1 MSEVDTIKSLVT
13 LRDVARSEMGYPAKT
28 AAKNYDL
35 YQCPFHNEAH
45 GYSLAVYD
53 THAQCF
59 GRCGQTWDVFAFLQ
73 RLHGIGFN
81 EAKKHLVER
90 YIGNGVVTSDM
101 PPRPRPAPR
110 PVEQSQPPSDEW
122 QLSAARVI
130 DYAQNILWGKDGGKA
145 MTYLRSQ
152 RGLNGVVIQHA
163 QLGYIPGGPGSWV
176 KLEGLSVP
184 CGILIPWAVNDI
196 IWGLKVR
203 RAAGDPKYM
212 QVSGGNIKGGLYWAG
227 EIEPGKP
234 LVIDEGEFNALAM
247 WQAMISKP
255 DTCALVVAIG
265 STGNAALNLRWYP
278 AIAAAPRVYARMDA
292 GSGDRA
298 AQVLGSLSAAV
309 RKLGMESVDKMLL
322 ATDNG
327 NDCLPHESRVKD
339 PNEAL
344 LKWGEQQLAEWIAWE
359 VKS

>member
-13 LRDVARSEMGYPAKT
+13 LRDVARAELGYPAKT

-35 YQCPFHNEAH
+35 YQCPFHHEAH
-45 GYSLAVYD
+45 GFSFAVYD

-73 RLHGIGFN
+73 RLHGMAFT
-81 EAKKHLVER
+81 EAKKHLIER
-90 YIGNGVVTSDM
+90 YIGNGVVTQDA
-101 PPRPRPAPR
+101 PPRPKPAARPA
-110 PVEQSQPPSDEW
+110 EQSQPPSEEW
-122 QLSAARVI
+122 QFKAARVI
-130 DYAQNILWGKDGGKA
+130 DYAQDKLWGKDGGKA
-145 MTYLRSQ
+145 MSYLRNQ

-163 QLGYIPGGPGSWV
+163 QLGYIPGKPNDWF
-176 KLEGLSVP
+176 KIEGLSVP

-203 RAAGDPKYM
+203 RAAGDPKYV

-234 LVIDEGEFNALAM
+234 LVIDEGEFNCLAM
-247 WQAMISKP
+247 WQALIGG
-255 DTCALVVAIG
+255 DTRASVVAIG

-278 AIAAAPRVYARMDA
+278 AIAAAPRVYARMDV

-309 RKLGMESVDKMLL
+309 RPMVIPEDEEFPETGF
-322 ATDNG
+322 
-327 NDCLPHESRVKD
+327 VKD

-344 LKWGEQQLAEWIAWE
+344 LKWGEKSLAEWIAWE

>member
-1 MSEVDTIKSLVT
+1 MSIELNTQLIKDTLN
-13 LRDVARSEMGYPAKT
+13 LRDIVRAELPAKPKT
-28 AAKNYDL
+28 NTKYDT
-35 YQCPFHNEAH
+35 YVCPFHSEKT
-45 GYSLAVYD
+45 GSFVVYD
-53 THAQCF
+53 NIAICM
-59 GRCGQTWDVFAFLQ
+59 GKCGFKLDVFEFIKMLHNVDFREAYDYVVQ
-73 RLHGIGFN
+73 RYL
-81 EAKKHLVER
+81 
-90 YIGNGVVTSDM
+90 NGSYAL
-101 PPRPRPAPR
+101 PARQQPRPQARPT
-110 PVEQSQPPSDEW
+110 EQSQPPSDEW

-130 DYAQNILWGKDGGKA
+130 DYAQNILWGESGGRA
-145 MTYLRSQ
+145 MSYLRNQ
-152 RGLNGVVIQHA
+152 RGLNGAVIQHA
-163 QLGYIPGGPGSWV
+163 QLGYIPGGPKDWV
-176 KLEGLSVP
+176 KMEGLSIP

-255 DTCALVVAIG
+255 DTCASVVAIG

-278 AIAAAPRVYARMDA
+278 AIAAAPRVYARMDV

-298 AQVLGSLSAAV
+298 TQVLGSLSAAV

-322 ATDNG
+322 ASENG
-327 NDCLPHESRVKD
+327 NDCLPDESRVKD